1 MTKRLYNLTGKKKQE
16 AIKNI
21 DRDSDRLL
29 HEIMHLEHEIEKI
42 MALNGNREDSSVRQ
56 YRKFILAKKNK
67 LKKLNDDYRDL
78 LHP

>member
-1 MTKRLYNLTGKKKQE
+1 MSKRLYNLTSKKKQE

-29 HEIMHLEHEIEKI
+29 HEIMNLEHDIEKI
-42 MALNGNREDSSVRQ
+42 MALNGNREDSAVKQ